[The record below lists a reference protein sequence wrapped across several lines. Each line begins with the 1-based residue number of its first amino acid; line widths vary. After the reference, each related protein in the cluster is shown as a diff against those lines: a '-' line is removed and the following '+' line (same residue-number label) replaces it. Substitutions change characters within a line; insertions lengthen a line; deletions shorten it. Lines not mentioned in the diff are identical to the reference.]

1 MITQIKKTDYTDEG
15 KGSTYR
21 KNHRSCF
28 KVHKELGPGFNEKVY
43 HNALK
48 LLFDKE
54 ALRYQSGKEFEVF
67 FLDKKVG
74 SFRTDLVVEN
84 EVILEI
90 KSLVGN
96 IPGIF
101 EHQLIS
107 YLKVSGIHIGL
118 LVNFCN
124 KSCQVKRVVF

>member
-1 MITQIKKTDYTDEG
+1 MRNKDQLTEHTIG
-15 KGSTYR
+15 C
-21 KNHRSCF
+21 CF
-28 KVHKELGPGFNEKVY
+28 KIHKELGPGFNEKVY

-54 ALRYQSGKEFEVF
+54 DLRYQSGKEFEVF

-90 KSLVGN
+90 KSLAGN
-96 IPGIF
+96 IPGLF

-107 YLKVSGIHIGL
+107 YLRASGIHIGL
-118 LVNFCN
+118 LVNFGN
-124 KSCQVKRVVF
+124 KSCQVKRIVF